1 MMTNSDPITNLFEPL
16 KLTIGKGYER
26 MSDLY
31 SLINKFYVYDF
42 SNNSLKINKFINLTI
57 FASVFVFLNFI
68 FIKMISGFNNELAK
82 LSIICLIVLVFL
94 PHARYDYILLL
105 PLLIL
110 SIKNFYY
117 LIFKV
122 NIVIIIYYFYL
133 NRLIKHLIDYD
144 QLYDILIF
152 LTFFAQLII
161 NSVYL
166 KKNNSILKI

>member
-1 MMTNSDPITNLFEPL
+1 
-16 KLTIGKGYER
+16 
-26 MSDLY
+26 
-31 SLINKFYVYDF
+31 
-42 SNNSLKINKFINLTI
+42 
-57 FASVFVFLNFI
+57 
-68 FIKMISGFNNELAK
+68 MISGFNNELAK